1 MMRPELAEI
10 VRTRY
15 GDRAVDHA
23 TLLEPTDD
31 QVSDYQRHNGLVSI
45 GVDLSRSPSLII
57 VDTARLTLV
66 RHAWVGDRQ
75 RESFRLI
82 IASGNQP
89 ISKKVA
95 RLGTFDQ
102 KVEGLELSI
111 YYGLQHRRH
120 VPYTDTL
127 KPLW

>member
-1 MMRPELAEI
+1 MMRPELAAI

-15 GDRAVDHA
+15 GDHAVGRT
-23 TLLEPTDD
+23 TLLEPTED
-31 QVSDYQRHNGLVSI
+31 QVRNYQRHNGLVSI
-45 GVDLSRSPSLII
+45 MVDLSSSPSLVI

-66 RHAWVGDRQ
+66 RHAWVTNRQ
-75 RESFRLI
+75 RESLRLV
-82 IASGNQP
+82 IASSNHP
-89 ISKKVA
+89 ISEKVA

-120 VPYTDTL
+120 VPYKDTL